1 MSPSTMLALVLAA
14 CAMAVGATLPKIPFT
29 AHTGGSLTNG
39 LADVPAA
46 DRARIAHIHT
56 QAQAEQYINASRA
69 AHTINATNAA
79 VTYTV
84 NVTVGGVAR
93 DLLVDTGSSNTWIGA
108 RTPYN
113 TSACDGFVFVAYGSG
128 LVLGYEVCRPIAP
141 SIYQL

>member
-1 MSPSTMLALVLAA
+1 MYV
-14 CAMAVGATLPKIPFT
+14 
-29 AHTGGSLTNG
+29 
-39 LADVPAA
+39 
-46 DRARIAHIHT
+46 
-56 QAQAEQYINASRA
+56 Q
-69 AHTINATNAA
+69 

-128 LVLGYEVCRPIAP
+128 LVLGYEVCLPLSAP
-141 SIYQL
+141 PYRR